1 MAPAK
6 IAKAKTNTKGPKKIW
21 VPKSQII
28 PVADVLNRKAHG
40 FKLVPGQWL
49 LTTHDG
55 RQVYVPR
62 PPTK

>member
-1 MAPAK
+1 MAQAK
-6 IAKAKTNTKGPKKIW
+6 IARAKTNKKGPKKIR
-21 VPKSQII
+21 VPKSQI
-28 PVADVLNRKAHG
+28 VLVVGVLNGNAQG
-40 FKLVPGQWL
+40 FKLVPGQWM

>member
-1 MAPAK
+1 MAPVRV
-6 IAKAKTNTKGPKKIW
+6 AKAKTNLKGPKKIW
-21 VPKSQII
+21 VPKTQII
-28 PVADVLNRKAHG
+28 LVADVLNRKAQD
-40 FKLVPGQWL
+40 FKLVPRQWM

>member
-1 MAPAK
+1 MALAK
-6 IAKAKTNTKGPKKIW
+6 IAKAKTNMKGPKKIW

-28 PVADVLNRKAHG
+28 LVVDFLNGKAQD

-49 LTTHDG
+49 LTTHDK

-62 PPTK
+62 PPTQ

>member
-1 MAPAK
+1 MAPTKVAK
-6 IAKAKTNTKGPKKIW
+6 VKTNMKGPKKIW

-28 PVADVLNRKAHG
+28 PVADVLNRKAQG
-40 FKLVPGQWL
+40 FKLVPGQWM
-49 LTTHDG
+49 LTTHDR